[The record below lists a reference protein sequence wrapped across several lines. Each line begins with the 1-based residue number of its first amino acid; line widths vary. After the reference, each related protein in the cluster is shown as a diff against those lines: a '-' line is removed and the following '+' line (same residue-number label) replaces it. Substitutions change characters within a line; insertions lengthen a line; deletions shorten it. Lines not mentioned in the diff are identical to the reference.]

1 MLESDWGRQLLR
13 FADGT
18 VEFPDLDVEACNL
31 QSASHV
37 GAVLKFNYGID
48 KDGWTFEV
56 DFEGKV
62 VGDTLKGAFYPGDV
76 LVTGKVVKD

>member
-1 MLESDWGRQLLR
+1 MAIEMWKGQVSEIVDNKIVRQRL
-13 FADGT
+13 
-18 VEFPDLDVEACNL
+18 
-31 QSASHV
+31 
-37 GAVLKFNYGID
+37 

-76 LVTGKVVKD
+76 LVTGKAVKD